1 MCSRWYSLKNLKR
14 LSKSDLLIKNH
25 PAEQDGFFIDQ
36 NLTGVINGERL

>member
-1 MCSRWYSLKNLKR
+1 MVQLKEFKTSIKKR
-14 LSKSDLLIKNH
+14 FANKKNH